1 MCVAALSYSGAVAAV
16 ATEYTKITSR
26 HLRRADEMC
35 RRRLAKELDDQRG
48 NPPGQARFGVSNR
61 LTNDVRLAHTE
72 FAPPDPRGFVVPAE
86 MLPEQQRLYQAAV
99 AGYLALF
106 GDEPAR
112 AIDTRF
118 DTALDVLEVRLVGD
132 IGVALE
138 TDNGCELRV
147 LRIGE
152 RGFNQALL
160 DDVDLRFVVL
170 RAAVWATGR
179 GPLRVVAADVLQV
192 AQAELTVDVDAQLA
206 DARAWL
212 EDRVQAIR
220 ALADDPRPRAG
231 HDCLGC
237 RFVNGC
243 IAHRS

>member
-1 MCVAALSYSGAVAAV
+1 VAAV
-16 ATEYTKITSR
+16 ATEFTKITSR
-26 HLRRADEMC
+26 HLRGADEMC
-35 RRRLAKELDDQRG
+35 RRRLAKELADQRG

-72 FAPPDPRGFVVPAE
+72 FAPPDARAFVVPLE
-86 MLPEQQRLYQAAV
+86 MLPEQQRVYRAGV

-106 GDEPAR
+106 GDQAAR

-118 DTALDVLEVRLVGD
+118 DTALDDLEVRLVGD
-132 IGVALE
+132 IGVALDTE
-138 TDNGCELRV
+138 DGCELRV
-147 LRIGE
+147 LRVGE
-152 RGFNQALL
+152 RGFSQSLL

-170 RAAVWATGR
+170 RAAAWAEGR

-192 AQAELTVDVDAQLA
+192 AHADLVVDVDA
-206 DARAWL
+206 
-212 EDRVQAIR
+212 
-220 ALADDPRPRAG
+220 ALAPAREWLAERVDAIKRLVEDDRPRAG

-237 RFVNGC
+237 RFVSGC

>member
-1 MCVAALSYSGAVAAV
+1 VAAV
-16 ATEYTKITSR
+16 ATEFTKITSR
-26 HLRRADEMC
+26 HLRGAEEIC

-72 FAPPDPRGFVVPAE
+72 FAPPDPKAFVVPAE
-86 MLPEQQRLYQAAV
+86 MLPEQQRVYRAGV

-112 AIDTRF
+112 AVDTRF
-118 DTALDVLEVRLVGD
+118 DTALDDLEVRLVGD
-132 IGVALE
+132 IGIALE
-138 TDNGCELRV
+138 TDDGCELRV
-147 LRIGE
+147 LRVGE
-152 RGFNQALL
+152 RGFGQSLL

-170 RAAVWATGR
+170 RAASWAAGN

-192 AQAELTVDVDAQLA
+192 ARAELTVDVDAQVT
-206 DARAWL
+206 DTRAWL
-212 EDRVQAIR
+212 DERVAVIR

-237 RFVNGC
+237 RFVSGC
-243 IAHRS
+243 IAHRQ